1 MRNYY
6 IFSSGRIRRKDNSLE
21 LENEKGKTSIPI
33 HDVDQLFFF
42 GEIDLNSKFLNFC
55 SQHEIILH
63 FFNYYGM
70 YTGTFYSREKNLS
83 GYLRVRQ
90 SQFYLDPEKRLEI
103 ARKFIEGS
111 ISNIRR
117 TLEKR
122 EGKSQIISQVREK
135 LKKLASG
142 IPLCKD
148 IPTLMSLEAHSRKE
162 YYSTWEEIT
171 GWELGGRQYNP
182 PSNELNTL
190 ISFGNALLYSQTLK
204 EIYRTPLDPTIS
216 YLHEPSERRYSLA
229 LDISELFKPLFV
241 DRIIFK
247 LIGQTV
253 IKKEHFSKEL
263 NGTYLFDEGRKVVV
277 QAFDQLLETTIMHRG
292 IKRKARYSS
301 FIRFEAYKLV
311 KHLLSEKEY
320 KPLKAWW

>member
-6 IFSSGRIRRKDNSLE
+6 IFSSGRIKRKDNSLQ
-21 LENEKGKTSIPI
+21 LENEQGKKSIPI

-55 SQHEIILH
+55 SQNEIILH
-63 FFNYYGM
+63 FFNHYGM

-90 SQFYLDPEKRLEI
+90 SQFYLDAEKRLVI
-103 ARKFIEGS
+103 AKKFIEGS
-111 ISNIRR
+111 IANIRR

-122 EGKSQIISQVREK
+122 QEGNERIQKARGK
-135 LKKLASG
+135 LKEMGLE
-142 IPLCKD
+142 IPCCKD
-148 IPTLMSLEAHSRKE
+148 IPSLMSLEAHSRKE
-162 YYSTWEEIT
+162 YYSTWEGIT
-171 GWELGGRQYNP
+171 GWEFGGRQYNP

-190 ISFGNALLYSQTLK
+190 ISFGNALLYAQTLK

-229 LDISELFKPLFV
+229 LDLSEIFKPLFV

-247 LIGQTV
+247 LLGQRK
-253 IKKEHFSKEL
+253 IQKQHFSKEL
-263 NGTYLFDEGRKVVV
+263 NGTYLFEEGRKVFV
-277 QAFDQLLETTIMHRG
+277 QEFDQLLESTIMHRG